1 MSATKKII
9 FVVNEAQFLL
19 SHRRALLEEA
29 AAQGME
35 VLVACAEQSGE
46 EALTELGIK
55 FQTIPLSRSGFNPLE
70 EMRTYL
76 ALRRLYAQQQPDV
89 VHHVTIKP
97 VIYGTTAARRGKVH
111 AVVNAVPGMGF
122 VFTRRGLW
130 SAIRRSVVNLLY
142 RVALSHDNMRVIFQ
156 NSEDMRGFIDHAIV
170 DRSQAVL
177 IRGSGVNLNDFDP
190 LPEPPEPVVFLL
202 VGRMLQHKGVRE
214 FVAAAQQLRKR
225 FPDWRFQLVGDIDE
239 GNPSSLGRLELLEW
253 HDAQII
259 EWLGRRDDVAECLA
273 NCHVVVLPSYREG
286 LPKSLLEA
294 SAAGRPMIATSV
306 PGCREVVRPHVN
318 GLLVPARDAEQ
329 LAEAM
334 ATLGQDAK
342 TRRRYGL
349 AARER
354 AEAVFSIEDVVRH
367 TFLLYRQLLSDV
379 S

>member
-1 MSATKKII
+1 MAATKII

-29 AAQGME
+29 AAQGMD

-46 EALTELGIK
+46 EVLTELGIA
-55 FQTIPLSRSGFNPLE
+55 FQTIPLSRSGFNPIE

-97 VIYGTTAARRGKVH
+97 VIYGTTAARRGKVP

-130 SAIRRSVVNLLY
+130 SAFRRSVVNLLY

-177 IRGSGVNLNDFDP
+177 IRGSGVDLKDFEP
-190 LPEPPEPVVFLL
+190 VPEPPEPIVFLL

-214 FVAAAQQLRKR
+214 FVAAAKQLRER

-259 EWLGRRDDVAECLA
+259 EWLGRRDDVPDCLA
-273 NCHVVVLPSYREG
+273 KCHVVVLPSYREG

-318 GLLVPARDAEQ
+318 GLLVPARDADQ

-342 TRRRYGL
+342 TRQRYGL